1 MSDPLRQV
9 ALRDGRYS
17 PEAFR
22 FLFESLDTALRLAGK
37 EEAEGGD
44 RHVSGQEVLA
54 GMRQNAVE
62 AFGPL
67 AAHVWRSWG
76 GHATIDWGR
85 IVFLLVDEGLLKR
98 QEGDRVE
105 DFENGFDFDEA
116 FVAGYRI
123 QLPKSLDPR
132 AEGGSDTEQA

>member
-22 FLFESLDTALRLAGK
+22 FLFESLDTALKLAGK

-54 GMRQNAVE
+54 GMRQNALDS
-62 AFGPL
+62 FGPL

-76 GHATIDWGR
+76 VRETIDWGR

-105 DFENGFDFDEA
+105 DFEAGFDFDQV
-116 FVAGYRI
+116 FVEGYRTE
-123 QLPKSLDPR
+123 LPKSLDPR
-132 AEGGSDTEQA
+132 AESSGSEEG